1 METIDFAEKTVDDS
15 LREARASYD
24 AMHERAY
31 KFATLTMGASGAV
44 SIYALG
50 KIGADGYLW
59 QVVPMTLMAAW
70 WFVAASLLLLRGA
83 ATNEMSAGTT
93 SAKIRERVTKHSVTE
108 GGKADLDRGLNLT
121 RWDQLAA
128 VDIQIQAF
136 SSANIERAKALDVAY
151 RWMVA
156 SPLAGLA
163 GLILAHIIQR

>member
-1 METIDFAEKTVDDS
+1 METIDFAEKAVDAS
-15 LREARASYD
+15 LRDARASYD

-59 QVVPMTLMAAW
+59 HVIPMALLATW
-70 WFVAASLLLLRGA
+70 WFVAASALLLKGA

-93 SAKIRERVTKHSVTE
+93 SAKIRERVTKHSKKEE
-108 GGKADLDRGLNLT
+108 GEPDLEQGLNLT
-121 RWDQLAA
+121 RWDQVAA
-128 VDIQIQAF
+128 ADNQIQAF
-136 SSANIERAKALDVAY
+136 SDANIERAKSLDAAY

-156 SPLAGLA
+156 SPLAGMTGLVLA
-163 GLILAHIIQR
+163 YVIQR

>member
-1 METIDFAEKTVDDS
+1 METIDFAEKTVDAS
-15 LREARASYD
+15 LKEARASYD

-59 QVVPMTLMAAW
+59 QIIPMALMAAW
-70 WFVAASLLLLRGA
+70 WFVAASVLLLKGA

-93 SAKIRERVTKHSVTE
+93 SAKIRERVTKHSEKEVGE
-108 GGKADLDRGLNLT
+108 ADLEQGLNLT

-128 VDIQIQAF
+128 ADIQIQVF
-136 SSANIERAKALDVAY
+136 SNANIVRAKALDAAY

-156 SPLAGLA
+156 SPLAGLV
-163 GLILAHIIQR
+163 GLILVHLIQR

>member
-1 METIDFAEKTVDDS
+1 METIDFAETAVDAS
-15 LREARASYD
+15 LKEARASYD

-59 QVVPMTLMAAW
+59 HVIPMALLAAW
-70 WFVAASLLLLRGA
+70 WFVAASALLLKGA
-83 ATNEMSAGTT
+83 ATKEMSAGTT
-93 SAKIRERVTKHSVTE
+93 SGKIRERVTKHSRKE
-108 GGKADLDRGLNLT
+108 HGDPDLEQGLNLT

-128 VDIQIQAF
+128 ADIQIQAF
-136 SSANIERAKALDVAY
+136 SDANIERAKALDAAY

-156 SPLAGLA
+156 SPLAGVTGLVLA
-163 GLILAHIIQR
+163 YVIQR